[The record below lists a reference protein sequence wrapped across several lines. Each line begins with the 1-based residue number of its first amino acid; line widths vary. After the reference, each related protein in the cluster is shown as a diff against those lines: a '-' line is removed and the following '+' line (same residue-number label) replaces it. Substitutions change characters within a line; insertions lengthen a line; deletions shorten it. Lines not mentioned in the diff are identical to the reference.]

1 MPDNPIRLESNN
13 RFERL
18 DFANELLIVLFDHL
32 HSSRPD
38 HGLAG
43 ELSLAFLSDAEL
55 ASIHANFLADPT
67 PTDVITFPGEAAE
80 GLAGEICV
88 SVERAEMEAVARD
101 ELFAREL
108 TLYLVHGWLHLVG
121 FDDMED
127 ADRLLMREA
136 ERESM
141 GAIEKAG
148 LIPDFRLAPKSLAD

>member
-18 DFANELLIVLFDHL
+18 DFANESLVVLFDHL

-43 ELSLAFLSDAEL
+43 ELSLAFLGDAEL

-136 ERESM
+136 EWESM
-141 GAIEKAG
+141 GAIEKADF
-148 LIPDFRLAPKSLAD
+148 IPDFRLAPKSLAE

>member
-18 DFANELLIVLFDHL
+18 DFANESLAVLFDHL
-32 HSSRPD
+32 HSFRSD

-43 ELSLAFLSDAEL
+43 ELSLAFLTDTEL
-55 ASIHANFLADPT
+55 ASIHAEFLADPN
-67 PTDVITFPGEAAE
+67 PTDVITFPGEGTD

-88 SVERAEMEAVARD
+88 SVERAEIEAVVRG
-101 ELFAREL
+101 ESFAREL

-127 ADRLLMREA
+127 ADRVLMREA

-141 GAIEKAG
+141 GTIEKAG
-148 LIPDFRLAPKSLAD
+148 LIPDFRLAPKSLAE

>member
-43 ELSLAFLSDAEL
+43 ELSLAFLGDAEL
-55 ASIHANFLADPT
+55 ASIHANFLADST

-148 LIPDFRLAPKSLAD
+148 LIPNFRLAPKSLDE

>member
-1 MPDNPIRLESNN
+1 MSDNPIRLEANN

-18 DFANELLIVLFDHL
+18 DFTNESLIALVDHL

-43 ELSLAFLSDAEL
+43 ELSLAFLGDAEL
-55 ASIHANFLADPT
+55 ASIHADFLADPS
-67 PTDVITFPGEAAE
+67 PTDVITFPGEASD

-88 SVERAEMEAVARD
+88 SVERAEMEAVAQS
-101 ELFAREL
+101 EPFAREL

-121 FDDMED
+121 FGDMED

-148 LIPDFRLAPKSLAD
+148 LIPDFRLAPKSLAE

>member
-18 DFANELLIVLFDHL
+18 DFANEPLVVLFDHL

-43 ELSLAFLSDAEL
+43 ELSLAFLGDAEL

-136 ERESM
+136 EWESM
-141 GAIEKAG
+141 GAIEKAD
-148 LIPDFRLAPKSLAD
+148 LIPDFRLAPKSLAE

>member
-1 MPDNPIRLESNN
+1 MPDNPIRLEANN

-18 DFANELLIVLFDHL
+18 DFANESLLALFDHL

-55 ASIHANFLADPT
+55 ASIHADFLGDST
-67 PTDVITFPGEAAE
+67 PTDVITFPGEASD

-88 SVERAEMEAVARD
+88 SVERAEMEALARN

-121 FDDMED
+121 FDDKED
-127 ADRLLMREA
+127 TDRLLMREA
-136 ERESM
+136 ERTSM
-141 GAIEKAG
+141 STIEKAG
-148 LIPDFRLAPKSLAD
+148 LVPHFRLAPKTLAE

>member
-67 PTDVITFPGEAAE
+67 PTDVITFLGEAAE

-148 LIPDFRLAPKSLAD
+148 LIPDFRLAPKSLAE

>member
-1 MPDNPIRLESNN
+1 MPDNPIRLEANN

-18 DFANELLIVLFDHL
+18 DFANESLIILFDHL
-32 HSSRPD
+32 HSSRPE

-43 ELSLAFLSDAEL
+43 ELSLAFLGDAEL
-55 ASIHANFLADPT
+55 ASIHADFLGDPT
-67 PTDVITFPGEAAE
+67 PTDVITFPGEAADD
-80 GLAGEICV
+80 LAGEICV

-108 TLYLVHGWLHLVG
+108 TFYIVHGWLHLVG

-148 LIPDFRLAPKSLAD
+148 LVPDFRLAPKSFAE